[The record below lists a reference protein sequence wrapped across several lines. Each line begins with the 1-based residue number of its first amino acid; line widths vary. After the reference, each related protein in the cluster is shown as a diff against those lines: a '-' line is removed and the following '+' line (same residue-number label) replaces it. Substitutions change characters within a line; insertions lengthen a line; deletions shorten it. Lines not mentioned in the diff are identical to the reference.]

1 MSGKSQTIVDFT
13 VSRLSKILPTN
24 ENSKS
29 IVDIFPIIR
38 DGRGQI
44 WRIGSVP
51 IFPRRIPDFCDGR
64 RSFPT
69 NENSNLYR
77 RGRLRWILLLTNPL
91 NCWAPVSL
99 SCICEQISIFGA
111 LSIFAAKF
119 NTGRIWDRLLAIMW
133 YYRQN
138 MGRLAKSKI
147 PDRLGFSWRMKT
159 RLQARLPVAVRDMSQ
174 RIPPL
179 FHCGLIFI
187 VK

>member
-1 MSGKSQTIVDFT
+1 MKTRNRRYPRSSRMDGDKSWESEAFLF
-13 VSRLSKILPTN
+13 SR
-24 ENSKS
+24 
-29 IVDIFPIIR
+29 R
-38 DGRGQI
+38 D
-44 WRIGSVP
+44 
-51 IFPRRIPDFCDGR
+51 PDFCDGR

-119 NTGRIWDRLLAIMW
+119 NTGRIWDRLLAIMR

-147 PDRLGFSWRMKT
+147 PDRLGFSRRMKT